1 MATPLL
7 FEEIEELL
15 RFIGQLIDEL
25 KQRLSEILGQI
36 WSVGIDGVPPFDIA
50 CLGRNGFDLQ
60 FYQKKGG

>member
-36 WSVGIDGVPPFDIA
+36 
-50 CLGRNGFDLQ
+50 
-60 FYQKKGG
+60 